1 MQSNT
6 SAAPKV
12 AIIVPNVC
20 DPDYRVVKQA
30 EALAQAGYKV
40 RVFCGVLQPTEAP
53 DSETLG
59 GVEYERRAWLA
70 GHTLGSMFRSFIPFY
85 GRPKYAPRP
94 SKPKIPAAIATPV
107 SAPQEQAV
115 VTASALA
122 IPDTVIAEAPVPT
135 KAPDVEHPTPAA
147 QRAPGK
153 LMNVFLRGYDKINSR
168 SPKSAEFLKKLVLR
182 GLRAIKRGLQAIK
195 RGLRAIKK
203 SVYLLRVIWCKT
215 YSFVKRHGIRFYRRT
230 FVLFSKRVAFRYIKH
245 HSFRY
250 VFEEEIVD
258 WQPDIIHVHDLAA
271 LYLGYKLSNRLNVPF
286 IFDSHELE
294 AHRSPPLSKLMQ
306 WQVHMLEQRCLP
318 KAAAVTTVGQEI
330 SKYLAETYKIPAP
343 HVIYNAPPKFPKPM
357 AGRWAEQASVPFAS
371 QLRGDLDLEE
381 EVVVLVY
388 TGNIAINRG
397 IEETL
402 EALAYIKQHR
412 QADFE
417 SFGPLHL
424 ALVGRCQPPVRA
436 GLEEKIKALG
446 LEGCVHFQAPVMAS
460 DVSRYISSATVSVIP
475 IIPVALSYEYAMP
488 NKLFEAMLAGL
499 PILGSCLTEMSKT
512 ITAHSLGESFAHGNS
527 EDFAGKLKLI
537 LSDRDRYLGATRE
550 AAIDQLC
557 WETQENVLLSMFED
571 VLRKTHQKE
580 TA

>member
-1 MQSNT
+1 MKSNT
-6 SAAPKV
+6 SAIAKV

-70 GHTLGSMFRSFIPFY
+70 GHTLGSMFLSFIPFN
-85 GRPKYAPRP
+85 GRPKYAPKP
-94 SKPKIPAAIATPV
+94 SKPKSPAVVVAASASSQAQIPVVV
-107 SAPQEQAV
+107 SA
-115 VTASALA
+115 VTVSQTAKTKKL
-122 IPDTVIAEAPVPT
+122 VPT
-135 KAPDVEHPTPAA
+135 KLPEVGHPSSGPSTRGRLKTIARRVY
-147 QRAPGK
+147 QRIKGISSTGAS
-153 LMNVFLRGYDKINSR
+153 V
-168 SPKSAEFLKKLVLR
+168 LKKCVSR
-182 GLRAIKRGLQAIK
+182 GFRILNRGIYLLRAIWR
-195 RGLRAIKK
+195 
-203 SVYLLRVIWCKT
+203 KT
-215 YSFVKRHGIRFYRRT
+215 YSFAKRHGIRFYRRT

-258 WQPDIIHVHDLAA
+258 WQPDIIHVHDLTA

-294 AHRSPPLSKLMQ
+294 AHRSPPLSKIMQ
-306 WQVHMLEQRCLP
+306 WQVHLLEQRCLP

-330 SKYLAETYKIPAP
+330 ARYLAETYKIPAP
-343 HVIYNAPPKFPKPM
+343 SVIYNAPPKSPKPM
-357 AGRWAEQASVPFAS
+357 AGRWAAGASMPFAS
-371 QLRGDLDLEE
+371 QLREDLDLEE
-381 EVVVLVY
+381 GAVVLVY

-402 EALAYIKQHR
+402 AALAYIKQHR

-417 SFGPLHL
+417 NFGPLHL

-446 LEGCVHFQAPVMAS
+446 LQGHIHFQAPVMAS

-499 PILGSCLTEMSKT
+499 PILGSRLTEMSKT
-512 ITAHSLGESFAHGNS
+512 ITTHNLGESFAHGDS
-527 EDFAGKLKLI
+527 KDFADKLQII
-537 LSDRDRYLGATRE
+537 LTDRGRYLGATRS

-557 WETQENVLLSMFED
+557 WETQEDVLLSMFQD
-571 VLRKTHQKE
+571 VLSKTHQKA
-580 TA
+580 TT